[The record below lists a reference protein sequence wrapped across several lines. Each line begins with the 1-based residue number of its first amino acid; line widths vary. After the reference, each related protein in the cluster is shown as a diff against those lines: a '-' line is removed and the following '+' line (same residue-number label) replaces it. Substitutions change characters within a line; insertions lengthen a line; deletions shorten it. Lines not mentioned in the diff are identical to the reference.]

1 MGYRPIVFL
10 KQDEAL
16 LEFINFLIL
25 ACNLS
30 VALTSKKVMALHFQM
45 LFDNG
50 SVTNQPLFLN
60 AECLKRQLKGHMF
73 CCQIT
78 NEWQGIC

>member
-1 MGYRPIVFL
+1 MGDRPNVFL

-16 LEFINFLIL
+16 LEVINFLIL

-30 VALTSKKVMALHFQM
+30 DSLTSKKLMSLHFQM

-60 AECLKRQLKGHMF
+60 AECLKHQLKVT
-73 CCQIT
+73 CSVAKLQ
-78 NEWQGIC
+78 

>member
-1 MGYRPIVFL
+1 MGDRPKVFL

-16 LEFINFLIL
+16 LEVTNFLIL

-30 VALTSKKVMALHFQM
+30 DALTSKKLMSLHFQM

-50 SVTNQPLFLN
+50 SVTNQPLFLH
-60 AECLKRQLKGHMF
+60 AECLKCQLKVT
-73 CCQIT
+73 CSAAKL
-78 NEWQGIC
+78 